1 MSVAVSRRFSLAAP
15 DLTALEFVEDATP
28 LTAVTASPQQ
38 QSIYRLT
45 WPNDTLATPV
55 PMLAGRFGSIREVA
69 VAPDGSIYATTANQP
84 GSDTRRGDL
93 LIRVI
98 PR

>member
-1 MSVAVSRRFSLAAP
+1 
-15 DLTALEFVEDATP
+15 
-28 LTAVTASPQQ
+28 
-38 QSIYRLT
+38 
-45 WPNDTLATPV
+45 
-55 PMLAGRFGSIREVA
+55 MLAGRFGSIREVA